1 MKFRRPSGSMV
12 VAITALVLAMG
23 GSAVAASVITSKQ
36 IKDGTIQTKD
46 LSKKALKALKGK
58 KGAKGATGAAGA
70 AGPQGP
76 QGPQGA
82 QGVQGVKGDTGARGP
97 SDVYSAADDTGAG
110 DFDSI
115 SVTVPEGQYL
125 ATAKSEYTSNAEDW
139 IFCGL
144 SSDTDPDSSHSDTS
158 YGFANE
164 NGTSTGDY
172 NTIPNQQVFNIPA
185 GGGTITLSC
194 ASFVAVFSTGG
205 VTSFNYLRLAA
216 QQVGALH

>member
-12 VAITALVLAMG
+12 IAIMALVLAMG

-58 KGAKGATGAAGA
+58 IGATGATGA
-70 AGPQGP
+70 PGPAGP

-82 QGVQGVKGDTGARGP
+82 QGVQGLKGDTGARGP

-125 ATAKSEYTSNAEDW
+125 ATAKSEYSSNAEDW
-139 IFCGL
+139 IFCGV

-164 NGTSTGDY
+164 DGTSTGDY
-172 NTIPNQQVFNIPA
+172 NTLPNQQVFNIPA

-194 ASFVAVFSTGG
+194 ASFVAVFGSGG
-205 VTSFNYLRLAA
+205 VTSFAYLRLSA
-216 QQVGALH
+216 QQVGAIH

>member
-12 VAITALVLAMG
+12 VAIIALVLAMG

-58 KGAKGATGAAGA
+58 KGATGAAGA

-76 QGPQGA
+76 QGAQGA
-82 QGVQGVKGDTGARGP
+82 QGVQGLKGDTGPRGP

-125 ATAKSEYTSNAEDW
+125 ATGKSEYKSIGEDW

-144 SSDTDPDSSHSDTS
+144 SSDTDPDSSHTDGS

-164 NGTSTGDY
+164 NGASTEDY
-172 NTIPNQQVFNIPA
+172 NTLPNQQVFNIPA

-194 ASFVAVFSTGG
+194 ASFVAVFSSGG
-205 VTSFNYLRLAA
+205 VTSFDYLRLSA